1 MNWEAVDSQESDQTA
16 LVFPTGPAD
25 RLPSCTLFFVN
36 LINQAQQR
44 LWIATPYFVPDESVL
59 TALKLASMR
68 GVDVKIL
75 LPNQPDHLMVYYCSF
90 SFYTEIL
97 AAGVK
102 LYRYQPGFM
111 HQKVILCDHL
121 IAGVGTVNLDNRSFS
136 LNFEIS
142 LFVASDQFIGD
153 VEAMLLAD
161 LKLARQVALHEYEQR
176 HLWFKLWVRVFRLLA
191 PIL

>member
-1 MNWEAVDSQESDQTA
+1 
-16 LVFPTGPAD
+16 
-25 RLPSCTLFFVN
+25 
-36 LINQAQQR
+36 
-44 LWIATPYFVPDESVL
+44 
-59 TALKLASMR
+59 MR
-68 GVDVKIL
+68 GVDIKIL

-90 SFYTEIL
+90 SFYTEML
-97 AAGVK
+97 GAGVK

-136 LNFEIS
+136 LNFEVS
-142 LFVASDQFIGD
+142 LFIASDPFIGD

-161 LKLARQVALHEYEQR
+161 LKLSRQVALPEYEQR